1 MQKYKIY
8 NILIL
13 IYIIK
18 YKILFIMDT
27 PIGFMGN
34 CVNIANL
41 QIWNRYAILW
51 KKCVIVNL
59 QTWNL

>member
-1 MQKYKIY
+1 
-8 NILIL
+8 
-13 IYIIK
+13 
-18 YKILFIMDT
+18 MDT
-27 PIGFMGN
+27 TIGFMGN

>member
-1 MQKYKIY
+1 
-8 NILIL
+8 
-13 IYIIK
+13 
-18 YKILFIMDT
+18 MDA

-59 QTWNL
+59 QTWNLVRGSNEAFAVGFRIPVRDSYKER